1 MRGILSISSGW
12 LFEFLLWVCYE
23 QREALSVNVH
33 SGVWTGVL
41 ISPRYIPGTGIVGHK
56 ANLCLI
62 FEEWPDCSA
71 KQAQHLCERVA
82 VSPSPYEHSWSHAA
96 CYRLQMQRGSCG
108 FYLHIL

>member
-1 MRGILSISSGW
+1 METSFCVAFSLSAVDGYLSFYCVSATNN
-12 LFEFLLWVCYE
+12 V
-23 QREALSVNVH
+23 ALSVNVH
-33 SGVWTGVL
+33 SGVL

-82 VSPSPYEHSWSHAA
+82 VSPSPYEHS
-96 CYRLQMQRGSCG
+96 
-108 FYLHIL
+108 